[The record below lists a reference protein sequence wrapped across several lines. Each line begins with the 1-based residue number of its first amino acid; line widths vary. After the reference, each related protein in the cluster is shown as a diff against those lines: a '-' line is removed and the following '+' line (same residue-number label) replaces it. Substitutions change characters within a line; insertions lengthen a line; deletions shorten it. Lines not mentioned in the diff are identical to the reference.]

1 MALDPVALV
10 IAGMIFTA
18 IVLALVGITSGS
30 QSQTAVAARERLE
43 GWKRGP
49 EADLPAN
56 ATRAPMN
63 ERVLTPLLR
72 GVTDGL
78 RSLLP
83 TSLLKGVE
91 KQLVWAGEPMTMQGF
106 LTMLVV
112 AATAATGLGLL
123 VVVATGA
130 SLSLLSLAIVA
141 SMGAVGFIMPFYL
154 IRSRARQR
162 QHAIIKSLADA
173 FDLITTCVE
182 AGLGL
187 DAALARVAEK
197 VQGPFAQELNRALRD
212 VALGKSRREAL
223 KELGDRTGVPDLI
236 QFTNAVI
243 QAEAMGSSIG
253 TVLRVQADTL
263 RVRRR
268 QRAEEAAY
276 KAPVKMLFPLV
287 LCIFPT
293 LFIVILGPAIITIM
307 QDFPAGK

>member
-1 MALDPVALV
+1 MALDPIALV

-30 QSQTAVAARERLE
+30 QSHTAAAARQRLE
-43 GWKRGP
+43 GWKRG
-49 EADLPAN
+49 ADVELPTN
-56 ATRAPMN
+56 ATRAPVK
-63 ERVLTPLLR
+63 ERLLTPMLL

-91 KQLVWAGEPMTMQGF
+91 KQLIWAGEPMTMQGF

-112 AATAATGLGLL
+112 AASASTGLGILL
-123 VVVATGA
+123 AVVMGAT
-130 SLSLLSLAIVA
+130 LSLMSAAIVLG
-141 SMGAVGFIMPFYL
+141 MGGVGFFMPFYL

-162 QHAIIKSLADA
+162 QHAIIRSLADA

-197 VQGPFAQELNRALRD
+197 VEGPFAQELKRALRD

-236 QFTNAVI
+236 QFVNAVI

-293 LFIVILGPAIITIM
+293 LFIVILGPAIIVIM
-307 QDFPAGK
+307 QDFPGGK

>member
-1 MALDPVALV
+1 MGLDPVALI
-10 IAGMIFTA
+10 IAFMIFSA
-18 IVLALVGITSGS
+18 IVLALMGIVSGG

-49 EADLPAN
+49 EVEAAQSAN
-56 ATRAPMN
+56 RAPVG
-63 ERVLTPLLR
+63 ERVFVPMLR

-78 RSLLP
+78 KGLLP
-83 TSLLKGVE
+83 VSIIKGVE
-91 KQLVWAGEPMTMQGF
+91 KKLVYAGEPMTLQGF
-106 LTMLVV
+106 LTMVV
-112 AATAATGLGLL
+112 ITSGAAVGLGLL
-123 VVVATGA
+123 IVVAVGSPF
-130 SLSLLSLAIVA
+130 SLMTLGILGFLAFI
-141 SMGAVGFIMPFYL
+141 GFYMPFYL
-154 IRSRARQR
+154 ISSRARQR
-162 QHAIIKSLADA
+162 QHAIIKKLPDA

-187 DAALARVAEK
+187 DAALSRVAEK
-197 VQGPFAQELNRALRD
+197 VEGPFSDELNRAIRD
-212 VALGKSRREAL
+212 VSLGKTRRDAL

-253 TVLRVQADTL
+253 AVLRVQADTL

-307 QDFPAGK
+307 QDFPG